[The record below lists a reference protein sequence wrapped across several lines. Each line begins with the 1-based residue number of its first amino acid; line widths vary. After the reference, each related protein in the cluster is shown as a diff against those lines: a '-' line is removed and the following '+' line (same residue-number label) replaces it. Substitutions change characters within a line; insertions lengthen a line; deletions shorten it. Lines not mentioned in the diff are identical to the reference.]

1 MSLLASALCA
11 PARPVGRRLTT
22 SWTKG
27 LWRPMGVGATS
38 AALPKTTTG
47 SVPVAHC
54 RAKASTPRTPGGRSG
69 RPCSRESAP
78 AQDSRSGS
86 ARLPSPPASPP
97 RARRKSSLSNASW
110 ARSGSRCRSVWCAR
124 NKTTMV
130 SNRLRAQKVVQTSR
144 NRSTHSSSPQTGT
157 NVDTVSCETS
167 FARMSVMPKE
177 RRSPTAWDMK
187 KTPID
192 RKVKR
197 MEGPMMSTV

>member
-1 MSLLASALCA
+1 MAWRGKSQRPARQWRHSSSPRWSRLASSAT
-11 PARPVGRRLTT
+11 GR
-22 SWTKG
+22 
-27 LWRPMGVGATS
+27 V
-38 AALPKTTTG
+38 
-47 SVPVAHC
+47 
-54 RAKASTPRTPGGRSG
+54 ASTRVAGEQTGACMRQATTWRCSSARSRRKKTATPERQ
-69 RPCSRESAP
+69 RITTMPPCSTVC
-78 AQDSRSGS
+78 SRRTSGS
-86 ARLPSPPASPP
+86 SPP